1 MPRHEIGGVIHR
13 LKKIAAMPPRELAH
27 RARAKGRAELE
38 RIGLLKGGPGAPH
51 GEGFKSYL
59 AGAPS
64 HRFYRG
70 LCESEGIPSFVR
82 KNFPQWIDHAVEDA
96 DKLCRHE
103 IELLNFPPIDLGSK
117 IDWHRDPVTG
127 RVWERTFWC
136 DYRLENDPAGRDPK
150 LIHELNRHQ
159 HLPRLAKAYHLTG
172 KETYAAEAVTQLEA
186 WIAENPPGFGINW
199 QSSLEIGIR
208 AISWL
213 WTLFLLLPSESLDE
227 AAAQRIGNSL
237 FAQLEHIHRYTSL
250 FSSPNTHLIGE
261 ATALFIAGLTF
272 RDWRPSAPWL
282 ETGAAILAHEAEKQI
297 LDDGAYG
304 ELSSYYHCYALDFYL
319 QALILAEHNGFRF
332 PELVRSKVG
341 AMLQF
346 LMHLTRPDGT
356 IPLLGDDDGG
366 RALAVCRRTYRSFND
381 ALCIGAV
388 LFLRPDFKHQSKTFF
403 EEALWLLGE
412 EAWEMY
418 RLLKSEPPEETHV
431 FCPHAGYSIQ
441 RSGWGP
447 FDHHLVFDFGGLG
460 MSTGGHAHA
469 DALSV
474 VLFGEGQEL
483 LTDPGTFLYNG
494 APEWRSYFRSTR
506 AHNTVTTD
514 GHDQAE
520 AGGTFRWK
528 TRMSSRANRYQPRA
542 VRPGFLIDEAAPS
555 KFMPLCIEAEH
566 DGYTRLPEGVTHR
579 RRLVYIPPEYWILV
593 DDLRGSGGH
602 DFEFNFHFGPEV
614 EISAFAHDDTKLA
627 LEASGLKLGMFASAP
642 LRMEQMEGCVS
653 RGYGHKASAQVLRA
667 SVTAST
673 PVAAM
678 TFLAPSSMQ
687 SVLRR
692 IDAGTE
698 MTIACSYEHDGIADI
713 AVLSDGD
720 SEIALGDLRLQGEF
734 FWLRRDGDVILNA
747 VAIRPRSFRRE
758 GQNILEDM
766 VCAESAAS

>member
-1 MPRHEIGGVIHR
+1 MINT
-13 LKKIAAMPPRELAH
+13 LKKITAMPPRELAH

-38 RIGLLKGGPGAPH
+38 RIGLLTAGPGAPC
-51 GEGFKSYL
+51 GAAFKSYL
-59 AGAPS
+59 AGAPL
-64 HRFYRG
+64 HRFYQGCCERG
-70 LCESEGIPSFVR
+70 RTTDFVR
-82 KNFPQWIDHAVEDA
+82 ENFPEWINHAVQDA

-127 RVWERTFWC
+127 RVWERTFWS
-136 DYRLENDPAGRDPK
+136 DYRLEDHPAGRDSK

-159 HLPRLAKAYHLTG
+159 YLPRLARAYDLTG
-172 KETYAAEAVTQLEA
+172 NETYAAEAVTQMEA
-186 WIAENPPGFGINW
+186 WIAENPPGIGINW

-213 WTLFLLLPSESLDE
+213 WTVFLLLPSRSLDE

-237 FAQLEHIHRYTSL
+237 FAQLEHIYRHTSL

-261 ATALFIAGLTF
+261 ATALFVAGLVF

-282 ETGAAILAHEAEKQI
+282 EAGAAILAQEAEKQI
-297 LDDGAYG
+297 LDDGVYG

-332 PELVRSKVG
+332 PELVRRKVV

-346 LMHLTRPDGT
+346 LMYLTRPDGT

-366 RALAVCRRTYRSFND
+366 RALALCRRTYRSFND
-381 ALCIGAV
+381 ALCVGAA

-412 EAWEMY
+412 EAWETY
-418 RLLKSEPPEETHV
+418 RGLKSEPPEGTHV
-431 FCPHAGYSIQ
+431 FCPRAGYAIQ

-447 FDHHLVFDFGGLG
+447 FDYHLVFDFGGLG

-474 VLFGEGQEL
+474 VLFGQGQEL
-483 LTDPGTFLYNG
+483 LTDPGTFVYNG

-506 AHNTVTTD
+506 AHNTITVD
-514 GHDQAE
+514 GRDQAE

-528 TRMSSRANRYQPRA
+528 TRMSSTGNRNLEVIESAQPR
-542 VRPGFLIDEAAPS
+542 

-593 DDLRGSGGH
+593 DDLRGSGRH
-602 DFEFNFHFGPEV
+602 DFEFNFHFAPKV
-614 EISAFAHDDTKLA
+614 EISALAHDGANLV

-642 LRMEQMEGCVS
+642 LRMERMEGCVS
-653 RGYGHKASAQVLRA
+653 RGYGHKASAQILRA
-667 SVTAST
+667 SLSCST
-673 PVAAM
+673 PAAAM
-678 TFLAPSSMQ
+678 TFLASSPRPP
-687 SVLRR
+687 VLRR
-692 IDAGTE
+692 IDVGTE

-713 AVLSDGD
+713 AVLSDGN
-720 SEIALGDLRLQGEF
+720 SEIALGDLRMQGEF
-734 FWLRRDGDVILNA
+734 FWLRREGDIIRNA
-747 VAIRPRSFRRE
+747 VTIRPRSFRRE